1 MNTVITGAFDFHQ
14 LQPIWRSC
22 LCRISNIYSA
32 TCHLGLVF
40 LFQLLGQISELSLNP
55 WNILYLGWLMFH
67 MVNISNTMGSWPVC
81 SAHDNGDVQSL
92 EILASSA
99 LCKIWGLKT
108 IFRFCEQL
116 QLPDWAVNHPVPANI
131 TLISWYNDLTQGSL
145 VALSGKHLLP
155 ETQDWS
161 LCHEYPLEKGMATQ
175 STSLY

>member
-1 MNTVITGAFDFHQ
+1 MDTFITGAFDFSQ
-14 LQPIWRSC
+14 LQPVWRSR

-40 LFQLLGQISELSLNP
+40 LSRLLGQISELSIKP

-67 MVNISNTMGSWPVC
+67 IVNISSTMGSWPVC
-81 SAHDNGDVQSL
+81 SARDNGNVQSL

-116 QLPDWAVNHPVPANI
+116 QLPDWAVNHPVPANL
-131 TLISWYNDLTQGSL
+131 TLISWSKELTQDSL
-145 VALSGKHLLP
+145 VAQSGKNLLQ

-175 STSLY
+175 SSSLD